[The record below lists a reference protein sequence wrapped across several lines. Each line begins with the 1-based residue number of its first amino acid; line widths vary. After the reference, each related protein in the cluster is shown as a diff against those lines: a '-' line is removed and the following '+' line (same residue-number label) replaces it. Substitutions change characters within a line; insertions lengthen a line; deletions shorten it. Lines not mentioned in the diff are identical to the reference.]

1 MNQKEY
7 EQGVDRLFAPRL
19 KQLETTSSRPIP
31 PFGPQREGD
40 AQRLKQLE
48 TTYQAQVHA
57 RQHDYHGNLG
67 DLEYFEVGK
76 LRKTKKEAEADL
88 EEWENEQFGYT
99 IDRTFIAEVTS
110 E

>member
-1 MNQKEY
+1 MNLTKKQY

-19 KQLETTSSRPIP
+19 KQLETTSSRPTP

-40 AQRLKQLE
+40 APRLE

-99 IDRTFIAEVTS
+99 IDKTFIAEEQTS

>member
-1 MNQKEY
+1 MAKLMNQKEY
-7 EQGVDRLFAPRL
+7 EQGVDRLFAP
-19 KQLETTSSRPIP
+19 
-31 PFGPQREGD
+31 
-40 AQRLKQLE
+40 RLKQLE

-99 IDRTFIAEVTS
+99 IDRTFIAEEQTS

>member
-1 MNQKEY
+1 MNLTKKEY
-7 EQGVDRLFAPRL
+7 EQGVDKLFAP
-19 KQLETTSSRPIP
+19 
-31 PFGPQREGD
+31 
-40 AQRLKQLE
+40 RLKQLE

-88 EEWENEQFGYT
+88 QKWENEQFGYT
-99 IDRTFIAEVTS
+99 IDRTFIAEEQTS

>member
-1 MNQKEY
+1 MAKLMNQKEY
-7 EQGVDRLFAPRL
+7 EQGVDRLFAP
-19 KQLETTSSRPIP
+19 
-31 PFGPQREGD
+31 
-40 AQRLKQLE
+40 RLKQLE